1 MKPKAASLLVGRKST
16 PERSIADPRTTAQL
30 KENVNQEAR
39 LLYQAGRHLG
49 SASAK
54 RRFLSRLATLDE
66 ERNRLLV
73 KLGYRL
79 RRSG

>member
-1 MKPKAASLLVGRKST
+1 MKPKAASSRAGKKRVPQR
-16 PERSIADPRTTAQL
+16 PIADPRVTAQL

-39 LLYQAGRHLG
+39 LLYQAGRHIG

-54 RRFLSRLATLDE
+54 RRFLSRLAKLDE

-73 KLGYRL
+73 KLGYHL
-79 RRSG
+79 RH